1 MRRNWQNSFRERIAE
16 AVRNHP
22 DGFRE
27 RWANAM
33 RDFYR
38 DIIHDVGWFYN
49 LWVEDI
55 SGYNEDCLLVWM
67 YFDFANFTSKPM
79 ASLWNPQYVKSIILQ
94 WDATYWYDEDD
105 NEYDVADN
113 LIYFNDLAW
122 ELLSQIELPKW
133 DFTFINV
140 R

>member
-1 MRRNWQNSFRERIAE
+1 MRRNWQDTFRERIAE
-16 AVRNHP
+16 AVRNYP

-27 RWANAM
+27 HSASLM

-38 DIIHDVGWFYN
+38 DIINEVDWFYN
-49 LWVEDI
+49 LWFEDI
-55 SGYNEDCLLVWM
+55 SGYDQDCLLVWI
-67 YFDFANFTSKPM
+67 YFDFANFTSKSTV
-79 ASLWNPQYVKSIILQ
+79 ALRNSQYVRSIILQ
-94 WDATYWYDEDD
+94 WDATYWYDDDD

-113 LIYFNDLAW
+113 LIELNDLAW

-133 DFTFINV
+133 DFTFVDV

>member
-27 RWANAM
+27 RWANSM

-38 DIIHDVGWFYN
+38 DIIDEVDWFYN
-49 LWVEDI
+49 LWFEDI
-55 SGYNEDCLLVWM
+55 SGYDQDCLMVWI
-67 YFDFANFTSKPM
+67 YFDFANFTSNYK
-79 ASLWNPQYVKSIILQ
+79 SNLRNSQYVKSIILQ
-94 WDATYWYDEDD
+94 WDTTYWYEVDES
-105 NEYDVADN
+105 EYDVADN
-113 LIYFNDLAW
+113 LIELNDLAW
-122 ELLSQIELPKW
+122 ELLGQIELPKW
-133 DFTFINV
+133 DFTFVNV

>member
-1 MRRNWQNSFRERIAE
+1 MRRNWQDSFRERIAE

-27 RWANAM
+27 HWANFM
-33 RDFYR
+33 REFYV
-38 DIIHDVGWFYN
+38 DIINDVDWFNN
-49 LWVEDI
+49 LWFEDV
-55 SGYNEDCLLVWM
+55 SWYDQDCLLVWM

-79 ASLWNPQYVKSIILQ
+79 ASLWNPKYVSQIILQ
-94 WDATYWYDEDD
+94 WDAIYWYDEDD
-105 NEYDVADN
+105 TEYDVADN
-113 LIYFNDLAW
+113 LIELNDLAW